1 MLSQNIIRYPSG
13 GIIKQRSFS
22 LFVLCVPYLT
32 FHPNSPNCQHKL
44 LKKTAS
50 CSQIRLQWK
59 NLTRANFISIV
70 DEKLTR
76 SPSKRIQNIDVHDDD
91 SSNHD
96 DGIVIKSIMIKDE
109 LDQNL
114 HDCPS
119 EASLA
124 IVGAYLAESEGRPGE
139 VQQFWKTLQN

>member
-1 MLSQNIIRYPSG
+1 MLSQNIIRYPMG
-13 GIIKQRSFS
+13 WIILQRSYT

-32 FHPNSPNCQHKL
+32 FHPNCMPRQTVKKL
-44 LKKTAS
+44 
-50 CSQIRLQWK
+50 QIVLNRVQWK
-59 NLTRANFISIV
+59 NLTQANFISIV

-96 DGIVIKSIMIKDE
+96 DGIVIKSTMIKDE
-109 LDQNL
+109 IDQNL

-139 VQQFWKTLQN
+139 VLLWKALQI